1 MVSVRVV
8 MLICAAMIAFAA
20 NSVLCRM
27 SLGAGHIDA
36 SSFTSIRLLSGT
48 ICLLLIVGIRDRSL
62 ALGPPRVAG
71 VAALFI
77 YMVGFSFA
85 YRSLSAGTGALLLFG
100 FVQLTMLGI
109 AAYRGERWSVSAWMG
124 MLIAVCGLVYLVL
137 PGVEAPAPLYSMLMA
152 TAGIAWGI
160 YSIMGG
166 SGDDPTRST
175 ARNFLYATPL
185 ALLASFLDLQQLVIS
200 WNGVL
205 LAIASGAIASGIGY
219 AIWYTAL
226 KYISASSAAII
237 QLSVPALATLGG
249 VVLLAEPLS
258 VRIIFATSL
267 IISGIALVITR
278 KTVNAGRRI

>member
-1 MVSVRVV
+1 VSVRVV
-8 MLICAAMIAFAA
+8 LLTSVAMIAFAA

-36 SSFTSIRLLSGT
+36 SSFTSIRLFSGT
-48 ICLLLIVGIRDRSL
+48 VCLLLIVLVRDRSM
-62 ALGPPRVAG
+62 ALGSPRVAG

-109 AAYRGERWSVSAWMG
+109 AVYRGERWSGLAWTGMG
-124 MLIAVCGLVYLVL
+124 MAVCGLVYLVL
-137 PGVEAPAPLYSMLMA
+137 PGVEAPDPLYSVFMA

-160 YSIMGG
+160 YSILGAG
-166 SGDDPTRST
+166 GDDPTRST

-185 ALLASFLDLQQLVIS
+185 ALLVSFFDLDQMVIS
-200 WNGVL
+200 LEGAVL
-205 LAIASGAIASGIGY
+205 GIASGAIASGIGY

-226 KYISASSAAII
+226 NYIRASSAAII
-237 QLSVPALATLGG
+237 QLSVPALATMGG
-249 VVLLAEPLS
+249 VVLLAEPLN
-258 VRIIFATSL
+258 VRIVLATSL
-267 IISGIALVITR
+267 IIGGIALVLTR
-278 KTVNAGRRI
+278 ETVNG